1 MERTPYEQIK
11 TLFLDVGGTL
21 VGIDF
26 EKVCVA
32 LESQGIFCEAS
43 QLQRAEAAARPGVSA
58 NFQQFRQKQGLQIP
72 ELFLTKIF
80 VQLPDHLTFGHM
92 CFPVCGK
99 VWTRCNRLDF
109 NLSL

>member
-1 MERTPYEQIK
+1 MEKVPYEQIK

-43 QLQRAEAAARPGVSA
+43 HFAAAG
-58 NFQQFRQKQGLQIP
+58 
-72 ELFLTKIF
+72 
-80 VQLPDHLTFGHM
+80 
-92 CFPVCGK
+92 
-99 VWTRCNRLDF
+99 
-109 NLSL
+109 